1 MKKFLFFVTVMIFST
16 FCFGQKLW
24 SLQDCLS
31 YAQENNLDIK
41 RAFLDVES
49 SKKNLF
55 QSKVA
60 LLPNLNGSASETRSY
75 GRNYD
80 SVSDQIVSDNIKS
93 NNFGISSSVSLF
105 NGFQNIN
112 TIRKN
117 NFDYLA
123 SKYDAQKVAN
133 DISIN
138 IVTAYLQVL
147 YNKEQLSVSQ
157 EKLEL
162 SNLQLER
169 IKSMVEVGQLPQG
182 SLLEAEAQLAQEEL
196 SVVNSENQLE
206 ISFLNIKQLL
216 DLSSQDEFDIVD
228 PQIEPTVLINTS
240 AVEMFEQAMINL
252 PDVKKAD
259 NNLKSAQ
266 KSLAI
271 TQGGRSPR
279 LSLNTNWGT
288 AYSDARLLF
297 NGLDDQGMPIYVEY
311 PFQDQL
317 EDNSSQSLTLSLS
330 LPLFNGWQINNSIS
344 QAKINVE
351 RFRLNL
357 QQTKNILQKTI
368 EQAQADAVAANK
380 QYLASLKSVEALTE
394 SFRYTESK
402 YNLQLINSYEYY
414 DAKNKLFS
422 SENNLLQAKYD
433 YIFKLKM
440 LDFYMGK
447 KLNF

>member
-1 MKKFLFFVTVMIFST
+1 
-16 FCFGQKLW
+16 
-24 SLQDCLS
+24 
-31 YAQENNLDIK
+31 
-41 RAFLDVES
+41 
-49 SKKNLF
+49 
-55 QSKVA
+55 
-60 LLPNLNGSASETRSY
+60 
-75 GRNYD
+75 
-80 SVSDQIVSDNIKS
+80 
-93 NNFGISSSVSLF
+93 
-105 NGFQNIN
+105 
-112 TIRKN
+112 
-117 NFDYLA
+117 
-123 SKYDAQKVAN
+123 
-133 DISIN
+133 
-138 IVTAYLQVL
+138 
-147 YNKEQLSVSQ
+147 
-157 EKLEL
+157 
-162 SNLQLER
+162 
-169 IKSMVEVGQLPQG
+169 
-182 SLLEAEAQLAQEEL
+182 
-196 SVVNSENQLE
+196 
-206 ISFLNIKQLL
+206 
-216 DLSSQDEFDIVD
+216 
-228 PQIEPTVLINTS
+228 
-240 AVEMFEQAMINL
+240 
-252 PDVKKAD
+252 
-259 NNLKSAQ
+259 
-266 KSLAI
+266 
-271 TQGGRSPR
+271 
-279 LSLNTNWGT
+279 
-288 AYSDARLLF
+288 
-297 NGLDDQGMPIYVEY
+297 MPIYVEY